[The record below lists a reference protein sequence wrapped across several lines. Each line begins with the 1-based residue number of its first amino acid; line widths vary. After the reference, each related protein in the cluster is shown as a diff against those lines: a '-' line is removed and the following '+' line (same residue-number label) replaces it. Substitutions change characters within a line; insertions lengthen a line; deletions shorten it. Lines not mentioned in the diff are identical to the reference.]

1 MKGNSLSTSF
11 RHMVGGE
18 GEGTEIQLPS
28 FLTSAID
35 GGECFNITSRPEK
48 NPGAIE
54 YEVEQKTQ

>member
-1 MKGNSLSTSF
+1 
-11 RHMVGGE
+11 MVGGE